1 MKVLAFFN
9 NKGGVG
15 KTTLVYHLAWMFSK
29 LGKKVLVADLDPQA
43 NLTSMFLEESILE
56 TIWSEDRLPHASI
69 MQCLDPIIQGTGDIA
84 PAPVRRITPR
94 LSLIPGDLE
103 LSRFEAK
110 LSEAWGKCL
119 DRDPPSFRVTTAF
132 HRILREADNDTDIAL
147 IDVGPNFGATNR
159 AALIC
164 ADGIVVPLA
173 PDLFSLQGLRNL
185 GPTLAEWRQ
194 QWATRAQLNPVPN
207 LSLPAGLLSPLGYVL
222 MQFGIRDNR
231 PVKAYERWGKQIPAT
246 YLESVRQAGGTAS
259 GGSDCLAMLKHY
271 RSLMPM
277 AMDVRKP
284 VFDLKS
290 SDGAIGAHLY
300 SAQESFGDFK
310 NLAHAILGRLEQA
323 TKLAICAKLMEPPPC
338 GSGLR

>member
-29 LGKKVLVADLDPQA
+29 MGKKVLVADLDPQA

-56 TIWSEDRLPHASI
+56 SIWSDDKKPHDSI
-69 MQCLDPIIQGTGDIA
+69 MKCLDPIIQGTGDIA
-84 PAPVRRITPR
+84 PAPVRRINSC
-94 LSLIPGDLE
+94 LGLIPGDLE
-103 LSRFEAK
+103 LSRFESK

-119 DRDPPSFRVTTAF
+119 DSDPPSFRVTTAF
-132 HRILREADNDTDIAL
+132 YRTLLQADENTDIVL

-185 GPTLAEWRQ
+185 GPTLGEWRA
-194 QWATRAQLNPVPN
+194 QWATRSGLNPVAD
-207 LSLPAGLLSPLGYVL
+207 LKLPPGTLTPIGYVL

-231 PVKAYERWGKQIPAT
+231 PVKAYERWSKQIPKT
-246 YLESVRQAGGTAS
+246 YLDCVSKDGEPDGE
-259 GGSDCLAMLKHY
+259 SDCLAMLKHY
-271 RSLMPM
+271 RSLMPL
-277 AMDVRKP
+277 AMEARKP
-284 VFDLKS
+284 VFDLKT

-300 SAQESFGDFK
+300 SAQESYEDFK
-310 NLAHAILGRLEQA
+310 KLGTSILERL
-323 TKLAICAKLMEPPPC
+323 
-338 GSGLR
+338 

>member
-29 LGKKVLVADLDPQA
+29 MGKKVLVADLDPQA

-56 TIWSEDRLPHASI
+56 SIWSPQKKPHDSI
-69 MQCLDPIIQGTGDIA
+69 MKCLDPIIQGTGDIA
-84 PAPVRRITPR
+84 AAPVRRINSR
-94 LSLIPGDLE
+94 LGLIPGDLE

-110 LSEAWGKCL
+110 LSESWGKCL

-132 HRILREADNDTDIAL
+132 HRILQEADNDTDIAL

-185 GPTLAEWRQ
+185 GPTLTEWRE
-194 QWATRAQLNPVPN
+194 QWKTRAALNPISS
-207 LSLPAGLLSPLGYVL
+207 LSIPPGSLTPIGYVL
-222 MQFGIRDNR
+222 MQFGIRDSR
-231 PVKAYERWGKQIPAT
+231 PVKAYERWSRQIPTT
-246 YLESVRQAGGTAS
+246 YQNCVSQQEALSSSESN
-259 GGSDCLAMLKHY
+259 CLAMLKHY
-271 RSLMPM
+271 RSLMPL
-277 AMDVRKP
+277 AMEARKP

-300 SAQESFGDFK
+300 SAQESYGDFK
-310 NLAHAILGRLEQA
+310 DLATAILDRLEWLGTRSVNSA
-323 TKLAICAKLMEPPPC
+323 
-338 GSGLR
+338 SGNA

>member
-56 TIWSEDRLPHASI
+56 SIWSEDTLPHASI

-84 PAPVRRITPR
+84 PAPVRRITSR

-119 DRDPPSFRVTTAF
+119 DQDPPSFRVTTAF
-132 HRILREADNDTDIAL
+132 HRILREADKDNDTDIAL

-194 QWATRAQLNPVPN
+194 QWATRAQLSPVAN
-207 LSLPAGLLSPLGYVL
+207 LSLPKGLLSPLGYVL

-231 PVKAYERWGKQIPAT
+231 PVKAYERWGRQIPAT
-246 YLESVRQAGGTAS
+246 YLKSVRQAGGAVS

-271 RSLMPM
+271 RSLMPL
-277 AMDVRKP
+277 AMEARKP

-300 SAQESFGDFK
+300 SAQESYEDFK
-310 NLAHAILGRLEQA
+310 ALANAIVQRLDRENLAAVG
-323 TKLAICAKLMEPPPC
+323 
-338 GSGLR
+338 

>member
-1 MKVLAFFN
+1 MKILAFFN

-29 LGKKVLVADLDPQA
+29 LGRRVLVADLDPQA
-43 NLTSMFLEESILE
+43 NLTSMFLKDRVLE
-56 TIWSEDRLPHASI
+56 DIWNPDRKTNASI
-69 MQCLDPIIQGTGDIA
+69 MQSLDPIIRGIGDIA
-84 PAPVRRITPR
+84 QPPVQQIRPN

-119 DRDPPSFRVTTAF
+119 DKDEPSFRATTAF
-132 HRILREADNDTDIAL
+132 YRILRTQSADTDIVL
-147 IDVGPNFGATNR
+147 IDIGPNFGATNR
-159 AALIC
+159 AALLC

-185 GPTLAEWRQ
+185 GPTLVEWRD
-194 QWATRAQLNPVPN
+194 QWKMRISQTPDPDLE
-207 LSLPAGLLSPLGYVL
+207 LPEGFLRTIGYII

-231 PVKAYERWGKQIPAT
+231 PVKAYERWSNEIPAT
-246 YLESVRQAGGTAS
+246 YAKSVRSDAATEVDEA
-259 GGSDCLAMLKHY
+259 DCLAMLKHY

-277 AMDVRKP
+277 AMQAKKP

-290 SDGAIGAHLY
+290 ADGAIGSHLY
-300 SAQESFGDFK
+300 SAQQSYEDFES
-310 NLAHAILGRLEQA
+310 LAEKIMQRLECQVSVA
-323 TKLAICAKLMEPPPC
+323 L
-338 GSGLR
+338 

>member
-29 LGKKVLVADLDPQA
+29 MGKKVLVADLDPQA

-56 TIWSEDRLPHASI
+56 SIWDSDKQPHDSI
-69 MQCLDPIIQGTGDIA
+69 MKCLDPIIQGTGDIA
-84 PAPVRRITPR
+84 PAPVRWINSR
-94 LSLIPGDLE
+94 LGLIPGDLE

-110 LSEAWGKCL
+110 LSESWGKCL
-119 DRDPPSFRVTTAF
+119 DQDPPSFRVTTAF
-132 HRILREADNDTDIAL
+132 HRILREADSTGDTDIAL

-185 GPTLAEWRQ
+185 GPTLTEWRQ
-194 QWATRAQLNPVPN
+194 QWQTRAALNPVAN
-207 LSLPAGLLSPLGYVL
+207 LSIPPGSLSPLGYVL
-222 MQFGIRDNR
+222 MQFGIRDSR
-231 PVKAYERWGKQIPAT
+231 PVKAYERWSNQIPST
-246 YLESVRQAGGTAS
+246 YESSVSQAGTPLPS
-259 GGSDCLAMLKHY
+259 ESNCLAMLKHY
-271 RSLMPM
+271 RSLMPL
-277 AMDVRKP
+277 AMEARKP

-300 SAQESFGDFK
+300 SAQESYEDFQD
-310 NLAHAILGRLEQA
+310 LANGILGRLEW
-323 TKLAICAKLMEPPPC
+323 L
-338 GSGLR
+338 GSRGSNHAVGNA

>member
-1 MKVLAFFN
+1 MKILAFFN

-29 LGKKVLVADLDPQA
+29 LGRRVLVADLDPQA
-43 NLTSMFLEESILE
+43 NLTSMFLKDQILE
-56 TIWSEDRLPHASI
+56 DIWSPERKTNASI
-69 MQCLDPIIQGTGDIA
+69 MQSLEPIIRGIGDIA
-84 PAPVRRITPR
+84 EPAIQKIRPN

-119 DRDPPSFRVTTAF
+119 DRDEPSFRSTSAF
-132 HRILREADNDTDIAL
+132 YRILQTQKENTDIVL

-159 AALIC
+159 AALLC

-185 GPTLAEWRQ
+185 GPTLQEWRS
-194 QWATRAQLNPVPN
+194 QWQMRISQTPDPDLE
-207 LSLPAGLLSPLGYVL
+207 LPSGLLQTIGYII

-231 PVKAYERWGKQIPAT
+231 PVKAYERWSQKIPAT
-246 YLESVRQAGGTAS
+246 YAENVRTDQATTINEA
-259 GGSDCLAMLKHY
+259 DCLAMLKHY

-277 AMDVRKP
+277 AMQAKKP
-284 VFDLKS
+284 VFDLRS
-290 SDGAIGAHLY
+290 ADGAIGSHLY
-300 SAQESFGDFK
+300 SAQQSFDDFK
-310 NLAHAILGRLEQA
+310 SLAGKIQERLE
-323 TKLAICAKLMEPPPC
+323 
-338 GSGLR
+338 GSVTP